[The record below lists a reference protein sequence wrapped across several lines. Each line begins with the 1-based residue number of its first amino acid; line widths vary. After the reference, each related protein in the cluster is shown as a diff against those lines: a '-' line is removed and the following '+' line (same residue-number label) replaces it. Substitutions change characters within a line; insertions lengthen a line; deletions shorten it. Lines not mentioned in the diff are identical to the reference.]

1 MALETIELALFA
13 ALQALPPCQRAAFI
27 AREVLGLPATEI
39 AELLDSSVDAIN
51 SALHALPAGESSGTG
66 SASGN
71 ATGRALLR
79 CRCETRHMIA
89 EAVDLERKLSLFT
102 ELWSPKVIARVND
115 YDVKVVKVKG
125 EFVWHRHEDTD
136 ELFLVLR
143 GRLRI
148 QMREG
153 AVEIG
158 PGQMY
163 VVPKG
168 VEHCPVADEETH
180 ALLLEPRGVVNTGDV
195 GGDLTATHDESMM

>member
-1 MALETIELALFA
+1 
-13 ALQALPPCQRAAFI
+13 
-27 AREVLGLPATEI
+27 
-39 AELLDSSVDAIN
+39 
-51 SALHALPAGESSGTG
+51 
-66 SASGN
+66 
-71 ATGRALLR
+71 
-79 CRCETRHMIA
+79 MIA

-102 ELWSPKVIARVND
+102 EYWSPKVIARVND

-153 AVEIG
+153 AVELG